1 MRSRRSSSRGFS
13 VALVGPDGA
22 GKTTIARLVERASPL
37 RVKSIYMGVNLET
50 SSLML
55 PTTRLVVA
63 IRRARGAART
73 DMVASTDP
81 RGSASE
87 RRGHAGRA
95 TAALKSTLRLGN
107 WLAEEWFRQC
117 VAWYHTKL
125 RHTVVLFD
133 RHFFADY
140 HAYDIAS
147 DVPRSLTRRIHGF
160 VLQRLYPLPDLVIYL
175 DAPPE
180 VLFARKGE
188 GTLEWLETRRQDY
201 LRIGELVPRF
211 VVVDAASPVEEVAST
226 VERIIREF
234 SEAESPVPAR
244 RRIRSAR

>member
-1 MRSRRSSSRGFS
+1 MRSRRSSNRAFS

-22 GKTTIARLVERASPL
+22 GKTTIAHLVERASRL
-37 RVKSIYMGVNLET
+37 RVKSIYMGVNLDT

-87 RRGHAGRA
+87 PRGRA

-117 VAWYHTKL
+117 VAWYHMKL
-125 RHTVVLFD
+125 RHTIVLFD

-211 VVVDAASPVEEVAST
+211 FVVDAASPVEEVASN

-234 SEAESPVPAR
+234 AEAGSVVPDG
-244 RRIRSAR
+244 RRIGSAG